1 MDIKENIKRVIKMH
15 GWTSV
20 RVAEARGVTKVTFA
34 QTIARNPTV
43 NTLQEIADIIGADI
57 SEFFTTPQNRGEEKA
72 QNTIICPCCGSK
84 LQITEIKTPTI

>member
-1 MDIKENIKRVIKMH
+1 MH

-20 RVAEARGVTKVTFA
+20 RVAKEMGVNKASFA
-34 QTIARNPTV
+34 QTIANNPTV
-43 NTLQEIADIIGADI
+43 KTLQRIADIIGADI